1 MLDSKEPPDLASTWT
16 AFAGHHRVGGGDLAT
31 MAIAVKAWLD
41 EGHDDGRPIL
51 VFNDDSG
58 AQVDFDFSGAA
69 SDVLVRFSS
78 TSAFPSSSSSSTS
91 AEPPKRGPGRPKLG
105 VVSREVSLLPRHW
118 AWLEAQPGGLSAAL
132 RRLVEEAR
140 RDNPP
145 AERRRRTQEAAGRF
159 MWAVAGNLPGFEEAS
174 RALYAD
180 DRATLL
186 AQMSTWPV
194 DVATH
199 VETLLD
205 R

>member
-1 MLDSKEPPDLASTWT
+1 MLDPQDPPDLDSTWT
-16 AFAGHHRVGGGDLAT
+16 AFAGHHRIGGGDLAT

-41 EGHDDGRPIL
+41 DGHDDGRPIL

-78 TSAFPSSSSSSTS
+78 TATFPSTSTS
-91 AEPPKRGPGRPKLG
+91 TPVETPKRGPGRPKLG

-132 RRLVEEAR
+132 RRLVEEAA

-159 MWAVAGNLPGFEEAS
+159 MWAVAGDLPGFEAAS

-186 AQMSTWPV
+186 TQMATWPV